1 MINAMRNF
9 PSGLVRV
16 CLFLIASVLI
26 LPSATLG
33 RRAIPE
39 DNLAYPVLLTFK
51 NGATGSA
58 FYLNTDDATYLV
70 TPKHV
75 LFDPDTKKLR
85 DVSLEALSYSKDLA
99 DPGRNLLAVD
109 LSLLNSQGL
118 IKPHPTEDLLS

>member
-39 DNLAYPVLLTFK
+39 DNLAYPVLLTLGDRVCVLCK
-51 NGATGSA
+51 HRRR
-58 FYLNTDDATYLV
+58 YL
-70 TPKHV
+70 P
-75 LFDPDTKKLR
+75 R
-85 DVSLEALSYSKDLA
+85 YSEGC
-99 DPGRNLLAVD
+99 PV
-109 LSLLNSQGL
+109 
-118 IKPHPTEDLLS
+118 